1 MADLHERLA
10 RATGFE
16 WDAGNA
22 TKSWS
27 KHQVSQPECE
37 QVFFNAPLVLAADPD
52 HSGAEARFFAL
63 GRTDADRRLLLVF
76 TLRGT
81 LVRVISARPMSRRER
96 EVYRNAEAQE
106 GGEGRELA
114 E

>member
-1 MADLHERLA
+1 MPDLREQLA

-22 TKSWS
+22 TRSSS
-27 KHQVSQPECE
+27 KHQGSQPECE

-52 HSGAEARFFAL
+52 HSGAENRFFAL
-63 GRTDADRRLLLVF
+63 GRTDAGRRLLLVF

-106 GGEGRELA
+106 GGEDA